1 MPDLAGALGLG
12 ERTHRVGE
20 GYLRVRSVK
29 LIEVDAL
36 ELQALQA
43 SVECAAQ
50 MLGAA
55 VRVPTAP
62 ARSHDPALGADD
74 KALGVGIQG
83 LRDEGFG
90 SVRPV
95 AVGGVE
101 EIDAELKRPMQQQ
114 LRCARISRRAPDVA
128 AVGGHAHCA
137 ETHAAHDELA
147 ELQRS

>member
-1 MPDLAGALGLG
+1 MRWERSDAHASESFIAETLYPYPEGL
-12 ERTHRVGE
+12 V
-20 GYLRVRSVK
+20 
-29 LIEVDAL
+29 I
-36 ELQALQA
+36 
-43 SVECAAQ
+43 
-50 MLGAA
+50 
-55 VRVPTAP
+55 
-62 ARSHDPALGADD
+62 
-74 KALGVGIQG
+74 GVGIQG